1 MTGKTISHY
10 RVLEK
15 LGGGG
20 MGVVYKAEDTKL
32 KRTVALKF
40 LPEDL
45 SKDREALE
53 RFQREAQ
60 AASALNH
67 PNICTIYDIDEHEG
81 QPFIAM
87 EYLEGGTLRERVERG
102 PLPVLDALDLACQM
116 AEALAEAH
124 AHGIVHRDIKPANV
138 MLTKAGHVK
147 LVDFGL
153 ARLPEMAGVTAT
165 GATLG
170 TPAYMAPEQVRGETI
185 DGRADL
191 WALGVVL
198 YEMLAARHPFPSE
211 SAQGIFYGV
220 LNRAPEPLERL
231 RSGLPP
237 TLVRIVNRA
246 LTKDALRRYQQ
257 AEQMLADMQACR
269 QELQSGPARGEG
281 ERRVPSIA
289 VLPFANLSADKEQE
303 YFCDGMTEELITA
316 LSALQGLRVAAHSSS
331 FQFKGQALDIRKVG
345 EQLNVETVLE
355 GSVRKLGERLRVAA
369 QLVNVSDGYHLWS
382 ERYDRR
388 LDDVFEVQDEIARAI
403 VEKLKVKLM
412 GEPEAPLVK
421 RGTTNLEAYQLYLQG
436 RYYFA
441 RRYKGG
447 LGEAVHCYSRAVAI
461 DPGFAPA
468 WAGLGESYAI
478 MSWFAYGPL
487 RELHPKALE
496 AARRALTLD
505 ASLPEAHH
513 ALAVAHM
520 YLEWDW
526 TVIEREFMRALALNP
541 HAALTR
547 AMYAIVLAAMGRD
560 NDAIREAECATTLDP
575 LSAIFAYT
583 CGLMCALL
591 RRFPR
596 ASEELQKAVALDPY
610 FVPAWWGL
618 AIACTSSGR
627 HEEAIVAAER
637 AVTLSEQAVFCVG
650 AQGLVLGNA
659 GRITEARRLLTE
671 LTERSQRE
679 YVPLTMLA
687 LVHLGLGEDD
697 EALACIERQQAE
709 DGITPFILVTPWCDR
724 IRGDPRFTAI
734 LAATGY
740 TGPWL
745 HAGSTGTQSDPRP

>member
-1 MTGKTISHY
+1 MIGKTISHY
-10 RVLEK
+10 RILEK

-20 MGVVYKAEDTKL
+20 MGVVYRAEDTKL

-40 LPEDL
+40 LPEGL
-45 SKDREALE
+45 SRDRQALE
-53 RFQREAQ
+53 RFQREAE

-67 PNICTIYDIDEHEG
+67 PNICVIHDIDEYEG

-87 EYLEGGTLRERVERG
+87 EYLEGGTLKAHIKRG
-102 PLPVLDALDLACQM
+102 PLPVLDALDLGCQM

-124 AHGIVHRDIKPANV
+124 AHGIVHRDMKPANV
-138 MLTKAGHVK
+138 MLTKSGRVK

-153 ARLPEMAGVTAT
+153 ARLPEMAGVTTT
-165 GATLG
+165 GVAIG

-198 YEMLAARHPFPSE
+198 YEMLAGQHPFASE
-211 SAQGIFYGV
+211 SVQGTVHGV
-220 LNRAPEPLERL
+220 LNRAPEPVERL
-231 RSGLPP
+231 RPGLPP
-237 TLVRIVNRA
+237 PLVRIVSRA
-246 LTKDALRRYQQ
+246 LTKDAVRRYQQ
-257 AEQMLADMQACR
+257 AEQMLADLQACR
-269 QELQSGPARGEG
+269 QQLQASPARVES

-316 LSALQGLRVAAHSSS
+316 LSALPGLRVAAHSSS

-388 LDDVFEVQDEIARAI
+388 LDDVFEVQDEIARSI
-403 VEKLKVKLM
+403 VEKLKVKLI
-412 GEPEAPLVK
+412 GEPEAPLFK
-421 RGTTNLEAYQLYLQG
+421 RGTANMEAYQLYLQG

-447 LGEAVHCYSRAVAI
+447 LGEAVDCFSRAVAI
-461 DPGFAPA
+461 DPDFAPA
-468 WAGLGESYAI
+468 WAGLGESYGI
-478 MSWFAYGPL
+478 MSWYAYGPL
-487 RELHPKALE
+487 RELHPKAME

-505 ASLPEAHH
+505 ERLPEAHH

-520 YLEWDW
+520 YLEWNW

-541 HAALTR
+541 NAALTHT
-547 AMYAIVLAAMGRD
+547 MYALVLAAMGRD
-560 NDAIREAECATTLDP
+560 DDAVREAECGTAIDP
-575 LSAIFAYT
+575 LSAIFAYV
-583 CGLMCALL
+583 CGLTYHLL
-591 RRFPR
+591 RRLPR
-596 ASEELQKAVALDPY
+596 AIEELQKAVALDPY
-610 FVPAWWGL
+610 FVPGWWGL
-618 AIACTSSGR
+618 AVACTASAR
-627 HEEAIVAAER
+627 HEEAIAAAER
-637 AVTLSEQAVFCVG
+637 AVTLSERAVFCVG
-650 AQGLVLGNA
+650 FQGLVLGDA
-659 GRITEARRLLTE
+659 GRMTEARRVLEE
-671 LTERSQRE
+671 LIERSRRE

-687 LVHLGLGEDD
+687 LVHFGLGEDD
-697 EALACIERQQAE
+697 EALACIERQQAQ
-709 DGITPFILVTPWCDR
+709 DKIAPFILVSPWCDR
-724 IRGDPRFTAI
+724 IRGDPRLTAM

-745 HAGSTGTQSDPRP
+745 HAGSTGTQSNPRP

>member
-1 MTGKTISHY
+1 MIGQTVSHY
-10 RVLEK
+10 RILEK

-32 KRTVALKF
+32 HRQVALKF
-40 LPEDL
+40 LPDEV
-45 SKDREALE
+45 SKNPQALE
-53 RFQREAQ
+53 RFQREAH

-67 PNICTIYDIDEHEG
+67 PNICTIYDIDEHAG

-87 EYLEGGTLRERVERG
+87 EFLEGGALKVHIERG

-138 MLTKAGHVK
+138 MLTKTGHVK

-198 YEMLAARHPFPSE
+198 YEMLAARHPFASE
-211 SAQGIFYGV
+211 SVQGILHGV
-220 LNRAPEPLERL
+220 LNRAPEPVERL

-237 TLVRIVNRA
+237 ALVHIVNRA
-246 LTKDALRRYQQ
+246 LAKDVLRRYQQ
-257 AEQMLADMQACR
+257 AEQMLADLQACR
-269 QELQSGPARGEG
+269 QQLQSSPARVEG
-281 ERRVPSIA
+281 GRRVPSIA

-303 YFCDGMTEELITA
+303 YFCDGMTEELITG
-316 LSALQGLRVAAHSSS
+316 LSALPGLRVAAHSSS

>member
-1 MTGKTISHY
+1 MIGQTVSHY
-10 RVLEK
+10 RILEK

-32 KRTVALKF
+32 HRQVALKF
-40 LPEDL
+40 LPDEV
-45 SKDREALE
+45 SKNPQALE
-53 RFQREAQ
+53 RFQREAH

-67 PNICTIYDIDEHEG
+67 PNICTIYDIDEHAG

-87 EYLEGGTLRERVERG
+87 EFLEGVALKVHIERG
-102 PLPVLDALDLACQM
+102 PLPVLDTLDLACQM

-138 MLTKAGHVK
+138 MLTKTGRVK

-165 GATLG
+165 GAALG

-198 YEMLAARHPFPSE
+198 YEMLAARHPFASE
-211 SAQGIFYGV
+211 SVQGILHGV
-220 LNRAPEPLERL
+220 LNRAPEPVERL

-237 TLVRIVNRA
+237 ALVRIVNRA
-246 LTKDALRRYQQ
+246 LAKDALGRYQQ
-257 AEQMLADMQACR
+257 AEQMLADLQACR
-269 QELQSGPARGEG
+269 QQLQSSPARLAG

-316 LSALQGLRVAAHSSS
+316 LSALPGLRVAAHSSS
-331 FQFKGQALDIRKVG
+331 FQFKGQALDIRKLG

-382 ERYDRR
+382 DRYDRR

-403 VEKLKVKLM
+403 VEKLKVKLI

-421 RGTTNLEAYQLYLQG
+421 RGTENMEAYQLYLQG

-441 RRYKGG
+441 RRYKGR
-447 LGEAVHCYSRAVAI
+447 LGEAVDCYSRAVAI
-461 DPGFAPA
+461 DSDFAPA
-468 WAGLGESYAI
+468 WAGLADSYGI
-478 MSWFAYGPL
+478 MSWLAYRPI

-505 ASLPEAHH
+505 ERLAEAHH
-513 ALAVAHM
+513 ALAMVHLWM
-520 YLEWDW
+520 DW
-526 TVIEREFMRALALNP
+526 NWTIIEREFMRALALNP
-541 HAALTR
+541 NAALTR
-547 AMYAIVLAAMGRD
+547 VYCALGLAAMRRD
-560 NDAIREAECATTLDP
+560 DAAVREAECAAAIDP
-575 LSAIFAYT
+575 LSAILAYLRAMT
-583 CGLMCALL
+583 YCVL
-591 RRFPR
+591 RRLPR
-596 ASEELQKAVALDPY
+596 GIEELQKALALDPY
-610 FVPAWWGL
+610 FVPGWWGL
-618 AIACTSSGR
+618 AVVCTASAR
-627 HEEAIVAAER
+627 HEEAMAAAER
-637 AVTLSEQAVFCVG
+637 AVTLSERAVFCVG
-650 AQGLVLGNA
+650 FQGLVLGNA
-659 GRITEARRLLTE
+659 GRLSEARRLLAE

-687 LVHLGLGEDD
+687 LVHIGLGEDD
-697 EALACIERQQAE
+697 AALACLERQQAQ
-709 DGITPFILVTPWCDR
+709 DGIAPLYLTAPWCDR

-740 TGPWL
+740 TGAWL
-745 HAGSTGTQSDPRP
+745 HVESTGTQSEPRP

>member
-1 MTGKTISHY
+1 MIGQTVSHY
-10 RVLEK
+10 RILEK

-32 KRTVALKF
+32 HRQVALKF
-40 LPEDL
+40 LPDEV
-45 SKDREALE
+45 SKNPQALE
-53 RFQREAQ
+53 RFQREAH

-67 PNICTIYDIDEHEG
+67 PNICTIYDIDEHAG
-81 QPFIAM
+81 RPFIAM
-87 EYLEGGTLRERVERG
+87 EFLEGVALKVHIERG
-102 PLPVLDALDLACQM
+102 PLPVLDTLDLACQM

-138 MLTKAGHVK
+138 MLTKTGHVK

-165 GATLG
+165 GAALG

-198 YEMLAARHPFPSE
+198 YEMLAARHPFASE
-211 SAQGIFYGV
+211 SVQGILHGV
-220 LNRAPEPLERL
+220 LNRAPEPVERL

-237 TLVRIVNRA
+237 ALVRIVNRA
-246 LTKDALRRYQQ
+246 LAKDALGRYQQ
-257 AEQMLADMQACR
+257 AEQMLADLQACR
-269 QELQSGPARGEG
+269 QQLQSSPARVEG
-281 ERRVPSIA
+281 GRRVPSIA

-316 LSALQGLRVAAHSSS
+316 LSALPGLRVAAHSSS

>member
-1 MTGKTISHY
+1 MIGKTVSHY
-10 RVLEK
+10 RIVEK

-40 LPEDL
+40 LPEEL
-45 SKDREALE
+45 SRDRQALE

-81 QPFIAM
+81 QRFIAM
-87 EYLEGGTLRERVERG
+87 EFLEGGALKVHIEHG

-124 AHGIVHRDIKPANV
+124 AHRIVHRDIKPGNV
-138 MLTKAGHVK
+138 MLTKSGHVK

-153 ARLPEMAGVTAT
+153 ARLPEMASVTTT
-165 GATLG
+165 GAALG

-191 WALGVVL
+191 WALGIVL
-198 YEMLAARHPFPSE
+198 YEMLAARHPFASE
-211 SAQGIFYGV
+211 SVQGTLHGV

-237 TLVRIVNRA
+237 ALVRIVNRA

-269 QELQSGPARGEG
+269 QQLQSSPARVEG

-303 YFCDGMTEELITA
+303 YFCDGMTEELITG
-316 LSALQGLRVAAHSSS
+316 LSALPGLRVAAHSSS

-403 VEKLKVKLM
+403 VEKLKVKLI

-421 RGTTNLEAYQLYLQG
+421 RGTENMEAYQLYLQG

-447 LGEAVHCYSRAVAI
+447 LGEAVDCYSRAVAI

-468 WAGLGESYAI
+468 WAGLGESYGI
-478 MSWFAYGPL
+478 MSWYAYGPL
-487 RELHPKALE
+487 RELHPKAME
-496 AARRALTLD
+496 AARRALMLD
-505 ASLPEAHH
+505 ERLAEAHH
-513 ALAVAHM
+513 ALAVAHT

-526 TVIEREFMRALALNP
+526 TAIEREFMRALALNP
-541 HAALTR
+541 HAAWTHT
-547 AMYAIVLAAMGRD
+547 MYALGLAAMGRD
-560 NDAIREAECATTLDP
+560 NDAVREAECATTIDP

-583 CGLMCALL
+583 RGLTYYLL
-591 RRFPR
+591 RRLPR
-596 ASEELQKAVALDPY
+596 AIEELQKAVALDPY
-610 FVPAWWGL
+610 FVPGWWGL
-618 AIACTSSGR
+618 AVVRTATAR
-627 HEEAIVAAER
+627 HEEAIAAAER
-637 AVTLSEQAVFCVG
+637 AVTLSERAVFCVG
-650 AQGLVLGNA
+650 FQGLVLGNA
-659 GRITEARRLLTE
+659 GRMSEARRLLEE
-671 LTERSQRE
+671 LIERSRRE

-687 LVHLGLGEDD
+687 LVHFGLGEDD
-697 EALACIERQQAE
+697 EALACIERQQAQ
-709 DGITPFILVTPWCDR
+709 DKITPLMLVGSWCDR

-745 HAGSTGTQSDPRP
+745 HSGSRGTQSEPRP

>member
-1 MTGKTISHY
+1 MIGKTISHY
-10 RVLEK
+10 RILEK

-20 MGVVYKAEDTKL
+20 MGVVYRAEDTKL

-40 LPEDL
+40 LPEGL
-45 SKDREALE
+45 SRDRQALE
-53 RFQREAQ
+53 RFQREAE

-67 PNICTIYDIDEHEG
+67 PNICVIHDIDEYEG

-87 EYLEGGTLRERVERG
+87 EYLEGGTLKAHIKRG
-102 PLPVLDALDLACQM
+102 PLPVLDALDLGCQM

-124 AHGIVHRDIKPANV
+124 AHGIVHRDMKPANV
-138 MLTKAGHVK
+138 MLTKSGRVK

-153 ARLPEMAGVTAT
+153 ARLPEMAGVTTT
-165 GATLG
+165 GVAIG

-198 YEMLAARHPFPSE
+198 YEMLAGQHPFASE
-211 SAQGIFYGV
+211 SVQGTVHGV
-220 LNRAPEPLERL
+220 LNRAPEPVERL
-231 RSGLPP
+231 RPGLPP
-237 TLVRIVNRA
+237 PLVRIVSRA
-246 LTKDALRRYQQ
+246 LAKDALRRYQQ
-257 AEQMLADMQACR
+257 AEQMLADLQACR
-269 QELQSGPARGEG
+269 QQLQASPARVES

-316 LSALQGLRVAAHSSS
+316 LSALPGLRVAAHSSS

-369 QLVNVSDGYHLWS
+369 QLVNASDGYHLWS
-382 ERYDRR
+382 ERYDRQ
-388 LDDVFEVQDEIARAI
+388 LDDVFEVQDEIARSI
-403 VEKLKVKLM
+403 VEKLKVKLI
-412 GEPEAPLVK
+412 GEPEAPLFK
-421 RGTTNLEAYQLYLQG
+421 RGTANMEAYQLYLQG

-447 LGEAVHCYSRAVAI
+447 LGEAVDCFSRAVAI
-461 DPGFAPA
+461 DADFAPA
-468 WAGLGESYAI
+468 WAGLGESYGI
-478 MSWFAYGPL
+478 MSWYAYGPL
-487 RELHPKALE
+487 RELHPKAME

-505 ASLPEAHH
+505 ERLPEAHH

-520 YLEWDW
+520 YLEWNW

-541 HAALTR
+541 NAALTHT
-547 AMYAIVLAAMGRD
+547 MYALVLAAMGRD
-560 NDAIREAECATTLDP
+560 DDAVREAECGTAIDP
-575 LSAIFAYT
+575 LSAIFAYV
-583 CGLMCALL
+583 CGLTYHLL
-591 RRFPR
+591 RRQAR
-596 ASEELQKAVALDPY
+596 AIEELQKAVALDPY
-610 FVPAWWGL
+610 FVPGWWGL
-618 AIACTSSGR
+618 AVACTASAR
-627 HEEAIVAAER
+627 HEEAIAAAER
-637 AVTLSEQAVFCVG
+637 AVTLSERAVFCVG
-650 AQGLVLGNA
+650 FQGLVLGDA
-659 GRITEARRLLTE
+659 GRMTEARRVLEE
-671 LTERSQRE
+671 LIERSRRE

-697 EALACIERQQAE
+697 EALACIERQQTQDKIA
-709 DGITPFILVTPWCDR
+709 PFILVSPWCDR
-724 IRGDPRFTAI
+724 IRGDPRLTAM

-745 HAGSTGTQSDPRP
+745 HAGSTGTQSNPRP

>member
-1 MTGKTISHY
+1 MIGQTVSHY
-10 RVLEK
+10 RILEK

-32 KRTVALKF
+32 HRQVALKF
-40 LPEDL
+40 LPDEV
-45 SKDREALE
+45 SKNPQALE
-53 RFQREAQ
+53 RFQREAH

-67 PNICTIYDIDEHEG
+67 PNICTIYDIDEHAG
-81 QPFIAM
+81 RPFIAM
-87 EYLEGGTLRERVERG
+87 EFLEGVALKVHIERG
-102 PLPVLDALDLACQM
+102 PLPVLDTLDLACQM

-138 MLTKAGHVK
+138 MLTKTGHVK

-198 YEMLAARHPFPSE
+198 YEMLAARHPFASE
-211 SAQGIFYGV
+211 SVQGILHGV
-220 LNRAPEPLERL
+220 LNRAPEPVERL

-237 TLVRIVNRA
+237 ALVRIVNRA
-246 LTKDALRRYQQ
+246 LAKDALGRYQQ
-257 AEQMLADMQACR
+257 AEQMLADLQACR
-269 QELQSGPARGEG
+269 QQLQSSPARVEG
-281 ERRVPSIA
+281 GRRVPSIA

-403 VEKLKVKLM
+403 VEKLKVKLI

-421 RGTTNLEAYQLYLQG
+421 RGTANLEAYQLYLQG
-436 RYYFA
+436 RYYYA

-447 LGEAVHCYSRAVAI
+447 LGEAVSCFSRAVAI
-461 DPGFAPA
+461 DPDFAPA
-468 WAGLGESYAI
+468 WAGLAESYGI
-478 MSWFAYGPL
+478 MAFFAYRPVS
-487 RELHPKALE
+487 ELHPKAME
-496 AARRALTLD
+496 AARRALALD
-505 ASLPEAHH
+505 ESLPEAHH
-513 ALAVAHM
+513 ALAMVH
-520 YLEWDW
+520 LWIDW
-526 TVIEREFMRALALNP
+526 NWTAIEREFMRALALNP
-541 HAALTR
+541 NAALTR
-547 AMYAIVLAAMGRD
+547 AYYALGLAAMGRD
-560 NDAIREAECATTLDP
+560 GDAVREAESASALDP
-575 LSAIFAYT
+575 LSAIIVYAGGMAYYI
-583 CGLMCALL
+583 L
-591 RRFPR
+591 RRLPR
-596 ASEELQKAVALDPY
+596 AIEELQKVVALDPY
-610 FVPAWWGL
+610 FVPGWWGL
-618 AIACTSSGR
+618 ANVCSVSAR
-627 HEEAIVAAER
+627 HEEAIAAAER
-637 AVTLSEQAVFCVG
+637 AVTLSERAVPFVSAHG
-650 AQGLVLGNA
+650 MVLGSA
-659 GRITEARRLLTE
+659 GRMAEARRLLAE

-679 YVPLTMLA
+679 YVPPAMLA
-687 LVHLGLGEDD
+687 MVHLGLGEDD
-697 EALACIERQQAE
+697 ETFALLVRQQAQ
-709 DGITPFILVTPWCDR
+709 DRNIVLHLLGPWADR
-724 IRGDPRFTAI
+724 FRGDPRYTAI

-745 HAGSTGTQSDPRP
+745 HVGSTGTQSKPRP

>member
-1 MTGKTISHY
+1 MIGKTVSHY
-10 RVLEK
+10 RIVEK

-40 LPEDL
+40 LPEEL
-45 SKDREALE
+45 SRDRQALE

-81 QPFIAM
+81 QRFIAM
-87 EYLEGGTLRERVERG
+87 EFLEGGALKVHIEHG

-124 AHGIVHRDIKPANV
+124 AHRIVHRDIKPGNV
-138 MLTKAGHVK
+138 MLTKSGHVK

-153 ARLPEMAGVTAT
+153 ARLPEMASVTTT

-191 WALGVVL
+191 WALGIVL
-198 YEMLAARHPFPSE
+198 YEMLAARHPFASE
-211 SAQGIFYGV
+211 SVQGTLHGV

-237 TLVRIVNRA
+237 ALVRIVNRA

-269 QELQSGPARGEG
+269 QQLQSSPARVEG

-303 YFCDGMTEELITA
+303 YFCDGMTEELITG
-316 LSALQGLRVAAHSSS
+316 LSALPGLRVAAHSSS

-403 VEKLKVKLM
+403 VEKLKVKLI

-421 RGTTNLEAYQLYLQG
+421 RGTENMEAYQLYLQG

-447 LGEAVHCYSRAVAI
+447 LGEAVDCYSRAVAI

-468 WAGLGESYAI
+468 WAGLGESYGI
-478 MSWFAYGPL
+478 MSWYAYGPL
-487 RELHPKALE
+487 RELHPKAME
-496 AARRALTLD
+496 AARRALMLD
-505 ASLPEAHH
+505 ERLAEAHH
-513 ALAVAHM
+513 ALAVAHT

-526 TVIEREFMRALALNP
+526 TAIEREFMRALALNP
-541 HAALTR
+541 HAAWTHT
-547 AMYAIVLAAMGRD
+547 MYALGLAAMGRD
-560 NDAIREAECATTLDP
+560 NDAVREAECATTIDP

-583 CGLMCALL
+583 RGLTYYLL
-591 RRFPR
+591 RRLPR
-596 ASEELQKAVALDPY
+596 AIEELQKAVALDPY
-610 FVPAWWGL
+610 FVPGWWGL
-618 AIACTSSGR
+618 AVVRTATAR
-627 HEEAIVAAER
+627 HEEAIAAAER
-637 AVTLSEQAVFCVG
+637 AVTLSERAVFCVG
-650 AQGLVLGNA
+650 FQGLVLGNA
-659 GRITEARRLLTE
+659 GRMSEARRLLEE
-671 LTERSQRE
+671 LIERSRRE

-687 LVHLGLGEDD
+687 LVHFGLGEDD
-697 EALACIERQQAE
+697 EALACIERQQAQ
-709 DGITPFILVTPWCDR
+709 DKITPLMLVGSWCDR

-745 HAGSTGTQSDPRP
+745 HSGSRGTQSEPRP